1 MPQPRLIAYPPDAAA
16 IVRAPAPGEPL
27 RVGRAADC
35 GLQLDHPTVS
45 RAHAELVE
53 GDGGWLL
60 RDLGSKNGTH
70 VDGVR
75 ITETRLAQACW
86 LRFGDVHCEFALV
99 DDAQAAAADARTQ
112 ARRAQSRVLAGR
124 VAGRQRFSGMLDELL
139 DGVLQLSGGS
149 RGFVLLP
156 RGDEL
161 VVRAGRDIEAL
172 DGAAFSGSV
181 GAVQRVLAEGRPLA
195 VNRIDS
201 APWLAGRAS
210 VVAGGIQSLV
220 CLPLLD
226 GTRAVGAVYADR
238 REPGEP
244 VTQLDLDI
252 LAAFAESAA
261 VWVLA
266 GNALDALD
274 ATTGPA
280 PRWSAI
286 VSASAPAG
294 AAT

>member
-1 MPQPRLIAYPPDAAA
+1 MPQQARLIAYPPDGAAV
-16 IVRAPAPGEPL
+16 VRTPEPGEVL
-27 RVGRAADC
+27 RIGRAADC
-35 GLQLDHPTVS
+35 DLRLDHPSVS
-45 RAHAELVE
+45 RVHAELA
-53 GDGGWLL
+53 DGLDGWVL
-60 RDLGSKNGTH
+60 RDLGSKNGSH
-70 VDGVR
+70 LDGLRVER
-75 ITETRLAQACW
+75 ARLERACW

-99 DDAQAAAADARTQ
+99 DPVQAHALTERARTL
-112 ARRAQSRVLAGR
+112 RAQSQVLA
-124 VAGRQRFSGMLDELL
+124 RQLAARPRFSGLLDDLL

-156 RGDEL
+156 RDGEL
-161 VVRAGRDIEAL
+161 VVSASRNAEGL
-172 DGAAFSGSV
+172 DQSAFAGSV
-181 GAVQRVLAEGRPLA
+181 GAVQKVLEEGRPLA

-226 GTRAVGAVYADR
+226 GTRTVGAVYADR
-238 REPGEP
+238 SEPGEP

-266 GNALDALD
+266 GHALDALD
-274 ATTGPA
+274 AA

-286 VSASAPAG
+286 VSAHGSGVRA
-294 AAT
+294 

>member
-1 MPQPRLIAYPPDAAA
+1 MPQQARLIAYPPDGAAV
-16 IVRAPAPGEPL
+16 VRAVSPPETL
-27 RVGRAADC
+27 RIGRAPEC
-35 GLQLDHPTVS
+35 GLRLDHPSVS
-45 RAHAELVE
+45 RTHAELAA
-53 GDGGWLL
+53 DAGGWVL
-60 RDLGSKNGTH
+60 RDLGSKNGSH
-70 VDGVR
+70 VDGA
-75 ITETRLAQACW
+75 RLPEARLDRACW

-99 DDAQAAAADARTQ
+99 DPAQARAFEARARTL
-112 ARRAQSRVLAGR
+112 RAQSQVLA
-124 VAGRQRFSGMLDELL
+124 RQLAARPRFSGLLDGLL

-156 RGDEL
+156 RDGEL
-161 VVRAGRDIEAL
+161 VVSASRNAEGLEQPGFA
-172 DGAAFSGSV
+172 GSV
-181 GAVQRVLAEGRPLA
+181 GAVQKVLAEGKPLA

-226 GTRAVGAVYADR
+226 GARAVGAVYADR

-266 GNALDALD
+266 GHALEALE
-274 ATTGPA
+274 AA

-286 VSASAPAG
+286 VSAHGSGVRA
-294 AAT
+294 

>member
-1 MPQPRLIAYPPDAAA
+1 MPQQARLIAYPPDGAAV
-16 IVRAPAPGEPL
+16 VRAVSPSEAL
-27 RVGRAADC
+27 RIGRAPES
-35 GLQLDHPTVS
+35 GLRLEHPSVS
-45 RAHAELVE
+45 RTHAELAADAE
-53 GDGGWLL
+53 GWVL
-60 RDLGSKNGTH
+60 RDLGSKNGSH

-75 ITETRLAQACW
+75 LQEARLERACW

-99 DDAQAAAADARTQ
+99 DPAQAQAFEARARTL
-112 ARRAQSRVLAGR
+112 RAQSQVL
-124 VAGRQRFSGMLDELL
+124 VRQLAARPRFSGLLDDLL
-139 DGVLQLSGGS
+139 DGVLKLSGGS
-149 RGFVLLP
+149 RGFVVLP
-156 RGDEL
+156 RDGEL
-161 VVRAGRDIEAL
+161 VVSASRDAEGLDQAGFA
-172 DGAAFSGSV
+172 GSV
-181 GAVQRVLAEGRPLA
+181 GAVQKVLAEGRPLA

-252 LAAFAESAA
+252 LSAFAESAA

-266 GNALDALD
+266 DHALAALDA
-274 ATTGPA
+274 A

-286 VSASAPAG
+286 VSAHDAG
-294 AAT
+294 PRA